1 MALDFPVNPTTG
13 QTYFNWKWDGAKW
26 VRMSETATGVDSF
39 NGRTGA
45 VTLGSSDVS
54 AAGGALINDPDFT
67 GSPTCP
73 TPSPGDNSTNLA
85 TTAFVSSA
93 IAAAPSTGVSSFNT
107 RTGAVTLLTSDLTG
121 AGGAP
126 LASPVFTGNPTAPTP
141 AAGDNDTS
149 VATTAFV
156 ATSFAPLNSPIFT
169 GAPTAPT
176 VAVGD
181 NSTKIATTAWVQSRP
196 IAIGDNRIIN
206 GDMRIDQRNGG
217 ASGSANGYTIDRWQY
232 SGTQSAK
239 GAWQQVT
246 TMLAP
251 GFPYALA
258 FTSSSAYAV
267 VAADAFVF
275 LQVIEADMISDFAW
289 GTANAQPVT
298 LSFWARSTLTGTF
311 GGSIRNAA
319 NTRSYPFTFS
329 IPTAGTPTKIS
340 ITIPGDTAGTWVMN
354 GNNAALSVIFSLG
367 AGSTGSG
374 PANAWASANYVSASG
389 AVSVVGTN
397 GAVFWVTGV
406 KLEIGNVVTPFN
418 RQSLT
423 KSLAD
428 CQRYYQTFNGYVL
441 TVLANGSW
449 SGSLMN
455 VYFQTTMRATPT
467 VTPATSPA
475 SGFVGTMGLALAN
488 TQWAVL
494 SAGSVQTNVSA
505 YATVTGTLSA
515 EL

>member
-26 VRMSETATGVDSF
+26 VRMSESATGVDSF

-93 IAAAPSTGVSSFNT
+93 IAAAPSAGVSSFNG
-107 RTGAVTLLTSDLTG
+107 RTGAVTLSASDLTG

-156 ATSFAPLNSPIFT
+156 ATTFAPLNSPIFT

-206 GDMRIDQRNGG
+206 GDMRIDQRNNG
-217 ASGSANGYTIDRWQY
+217 ASGTANGYTVDRWQY
-232 SGTQSAK
+232 SGSQVNKISWARATFSA
-239 GAWQQVT
+239 
-246 TMLAP
+246 L
-251 GFPYALA
+251 GFPNALQA
-258 FTSSSAYAV
+258 SSQSAYASL
-267 VAADAFVF
+267 AADSFGLF
-275 LQVIEADMISDFAW
+275 QIIEADMVSDFQW
-289 GTANAQPVT
+289 GSAAAQPVT
-298 LSFWARSTLTGTF
+298 LSFVAMSSLTGTF
-311 GGSIRNAA
+311 SGSIRNAA
-319 NTRSYPFTFS
+319 LNRSYPFTFS
-329 IPTAGTPTKIS
+329 LPAANTATKIAV
-340 ITIPGDTAGTWVMN
+340 TIPGDTAGTWVMS
-354 GNNAALSVIFSLG
+354 GNAASVYVIFALG
-367 AGSTGSG
+367 SGSNNRG
-374 PANAWASANYVSASG
+374 PANAWTAANLIGVTG
-389 AVSVVGTN
+389 AVSIVATN
-397 GAVFWVTGV
+397 AATFYVTGV